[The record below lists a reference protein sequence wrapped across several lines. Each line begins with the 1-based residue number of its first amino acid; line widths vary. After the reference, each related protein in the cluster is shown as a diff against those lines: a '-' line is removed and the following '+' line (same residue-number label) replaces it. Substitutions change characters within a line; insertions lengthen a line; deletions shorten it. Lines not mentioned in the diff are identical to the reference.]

1 MNKEF
6 TKYHYKL
13 IGKPLH
19 PNKQKAL
26 FDMFNVFMNSAIDCK
41 VESDD
46 WKILGKQG
54 GQITVENKHTQ
65 ETFDFVILESLG
77 PVTE

>member
-6 TKYHYKL
+6 KKYHYKI

-26 FDMFNVFMNSAIDCK
+26 FDMFDAWMNTGVDCRIESA
-41 VESDD
+41 D
-46 WKILGKQG
+46 WQILGEQG
-54 GQITVENKHTQ
+54 GEIIVENKHTQ
-65 ETFDFVILESLG
+65 EKFTFVILESLG